1 MEAQKWVRR
10 QIEGLSDVKP
20 RYGTRTPKRKDRSNK
35 SFKTALNNNPDN
47 EYDIILEMEFETM
60 EDLAIYVE
68 HPEHKR
74 IVEILKSI
82 RELKASIDYI
92 M

>member
-1 MEAQKWVRR
+1 
-10 QIEGLSDVKP
+10 
-20 RYGTRTPKRKDRSNK
+20 
-35 SFKTALNNNPDN
+35 
-47 EYDIILEMEFETM
+47 M